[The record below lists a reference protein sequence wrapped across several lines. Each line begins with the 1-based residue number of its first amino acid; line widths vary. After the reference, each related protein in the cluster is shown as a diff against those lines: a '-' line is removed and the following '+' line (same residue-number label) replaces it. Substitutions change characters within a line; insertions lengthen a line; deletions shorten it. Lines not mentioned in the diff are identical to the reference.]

1 MRTMSRVAALT
12 WTAHWRSLAGPLIV
26 GAVIAVL
33 FTPLSPAYDL
43 AVFVGAGHAL
53 LHGASVYPP
62 PGSAQVYSGSS
73 FVYPYFAVAPFVPLA
88 LVSRSVGDAAFFAV
102 SFGALG
108 AACLAQSRGDGWRA
122 ALVLATSFAVT
133 GLQLGALSPLLAAG
147 VVFLWRLRDRPV
159 ALGVLAGPVIGV
171 KLFLAPLLLWLLIA
185 RRRRALAAACA
196 VTGGLVALGFV
207 LGPLG
212 PGAYLELLSALGHH
226 EARAGFGLIGA
237 LLRAGLTPSAA
248 DVLAA
253 GAAGTL
259 MLAAH
264 RHHCRHGDER
274 VVFCAALLA
283 ALALSPVVWS
293 HYLLLLGVA
302 LLVLD
307 LPRRWFAVLLAL
319 SWMAAPAHGVRIG
332 DDSLS
337 TFMPALWILA
347 ALVVGRSFWA
357 APAYEPPPGR
367 CDPKLPAL

>member
-1 MRTMSRVAALT
+1 MSRGLVWT
-12 WTAHWRSLAGPLIV
+12 WTAHWRALAGPLIV
-26 GAVIAVL
+26 GAVIVVV

-43 AVFVGAGHAL
+43 AVFVRAGRAL
-53 LHGASVYPP
+53 LHGAGVYPP

-73 FVYPYFAVAPFVPLA
+73 FVYPYFAAAPFAPLA
-88 LVSRSVGDAAFFAV
+88 LMSRSVGDAAFFAV
-102 SFGALG
+102 SFGAL
-108 AACLAQSRGDGWRA
+108 ATACVAQSRGDGWRA
-122 ALVLATSFAVT
+122 AMVLATSFAVT

-147 VVFLWRLRDRPV
+147 VVCLWRLRDRPWAF
-159 ALGVLAGPVIGV
+159 ALLAGAVIGV

-185 RRRRALAAACA
+185 RRRRAFAAACA
-196 VTGGLVALGFV
+196 VTGSLVGFGFV

-212 PGAYLELLSALGHH
+212 LGAYLKLLSALGHH
-226 EARAGFGLIGA
+226 EARAGFGLIGG
-237 LLRAGLTPSAA
+237 LLRVGLTPSAA
-248 DVLAA
+248 EAMAA

-259 MLAAH
+259 MLAAY
-264 RHHCRHGDER
+264 RHYRRHGDER

-357 APAYEPPPGR
+357 APAYAPPPGR